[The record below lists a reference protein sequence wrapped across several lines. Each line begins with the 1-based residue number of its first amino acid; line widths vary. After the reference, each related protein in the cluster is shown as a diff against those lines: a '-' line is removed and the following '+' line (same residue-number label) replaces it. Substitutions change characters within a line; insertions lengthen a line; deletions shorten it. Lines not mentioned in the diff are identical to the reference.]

1 MTKKKNFFQTT
12 ILLLMFAFLG
22 LFITACV
29 PKETEII
36 PPEEELS
43 LDNQEEA
50 LREVVDA
57 NNEFA
62 FDLYQKYQAQEE
74 GNIFFSPYSI
84 SSALAMTYEGARGQT
99 AEEIQSVLHFPGN
112 EENLRNGYQQL
123 NQVINQGGKD
133 YQLKLANALWAEK
146 DFQFLSEYF
155 DLVNSYY
162 DAEITNLDFK
172 SRAEEARLTI
182 NDWVEEQTED
192 KIKDLIPA
200 GVINPLTRLIL
211 TNAIYFKGDWLQEF
225 DQGQT
230 MEWDF
235 KVSENEVVRAKMMQR
250 IDEEAEFNYFENE
263 QLQILELPYQGEEL
277 SMLVFLP
284 QENDIDVLGNILTT
298 GKIEEWE
305 QSLKKQRVKVY
316 LPKFKFETKYFM
328 KEDLSD
334 LGMPSVFSGLADFS
348 GMTGQRDLSIS
359 QVIHQAFI
367 DVNEE
372 GTEAAAA
379 TAVVMEQSIARPK
392 PKIPV
397 FRADHPFVFMIQ
409 QKDSG
414 NILFLGRVMNPTQE

>member
-1 MTKKKNFFQTT
+1 
-12 ILLLMFAFLG
+12 
-22 LFITACV
+22 
-29 PKETEII
+29 
-36 PPEEELS
+36 
-43 LDNQEEA
+43 
-50 LREVVDA
+50 
-57 NNEFA
+57 
-62 FDLYQKYQAQEE
+62 
-74 GNIFFSPYSI
+74 
-84 SSALAMTYEGARGQT
+84 MTYEGARGQT